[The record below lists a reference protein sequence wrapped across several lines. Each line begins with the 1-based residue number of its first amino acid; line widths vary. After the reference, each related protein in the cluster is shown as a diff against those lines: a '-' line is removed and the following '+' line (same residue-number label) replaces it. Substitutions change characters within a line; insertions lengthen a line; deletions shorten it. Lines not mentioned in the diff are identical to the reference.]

1 MKHLCYVVSCLV
13 CLFAFPAWAQNLTC
27 EETLDR
33 HAHHIGGEVAGSR
46 TFRETIGPGWTFTL
60 LQKEKGWA
68 IRLMDKDG
76 LDLTQITPPFHAP
89 ANPRDIEGWHF
100 RNADNTASNDGS
112 KNAPQALR
120 LFVFSPA
127 LSGTG
132 GFKPPTSDGPALSE
146 PDPDG
151 GRGWFRIDDYGL
163 ADLEPGQKAR
173 MVYLKFFACLT
184 WPKTAAEQAVELDF
198 HSDAYTD
205 EETEQFVACS
215 LAEPYRLN
223 AYVKPRFLSGDI
235 DGDDAL
241 DLFAPVVRETDGKKG
256 IAICRAGTWFDVLGM
271 EDPIGEVAPGYFD
284 QIETWRLE
292 RTNDGAQGNA
302 SDQRSYERDELII
315 ERVEKSAYA
324 IYWTDDGYKSRQKY
338 GPTVTE

>member
-1 MKHLCYVVSCLV
+1 MPIISAERLLGAALS
-13 CLFAFPAWAQNLTC
+13 
-27 EETLDR
+27 
-33 HAHHIGGEVAGSR
+33 
-46 TFRETIGPGWTFTL
+46 RETIGPGWTFTL
-60 LQKEKGWA
+60 LRKETGWA
-68 IRLMDKDG
+68 IRLTDKDG
-76 LDLTQITPPFHAP
+76 LDLTQITPPFHGP

-100 RNADNTASNDGS
+100 RNADNTGPNEGS
-112 KNAPQALR
+112 VNAPQALR
-120 LFVFSPA
+120 LFNFSPE

-132 GFKPPTSDGPALSE
+132 GFKPPASDGPTLFE

-151 GRGWFRIDDYGL
+151 GRGWFRIDDFGL

-184 WPKTAAEQAVELDF
+184 WPKTAAEQAAESELN
-198 HSDAYTD
+198 SATYTD

-215 LAEPYRLN
+215 LAEPYRLE
-223 AYVKPRFLSGDI
+223 AFVKPRFLSGDI

-241 DLFAPVVRETDGKKG
+241 DLFAPVVRRTDGKKG

-271 EDPIGEVAPGYFD
+271 EDPVGDIAPGYFD

-292 RTNDGAQGNA
+292 RTDNA
-302 SDQRSYERDELII
+302 IQESASEQRSYERDELII

-324 IYWTDDGYKSRQKY
+324 IYWTDDGYRSRAIY
-338 GPTVTE
+338 GPMVTE